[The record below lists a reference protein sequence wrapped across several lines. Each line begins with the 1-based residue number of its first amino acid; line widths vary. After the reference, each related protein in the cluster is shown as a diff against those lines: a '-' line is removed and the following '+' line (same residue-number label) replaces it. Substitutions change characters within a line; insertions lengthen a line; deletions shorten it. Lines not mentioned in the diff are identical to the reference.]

1 VIPLVAQAEARRL
14 KQKQRRAE
22 WRAAAKYYPGHD
34 VHTGA
39 FKHMRWTRAAV
50 ERGVLMAPLDHDR
63 IEWTESPNL
72 ADLKKLAAQ

>member
-22 WRAAAKYYPGHD
+22 WRAMVKHYPGK
-34 VHTGA
+34 A
-39 FKHMRWTRAAV
+39 YLFIEQKFTRAAV
-50 ERGVLMAPLDHDR
+50 ERGALMAPIDHDR

-72 ADLKKLAAQ
+72 ADLKRLAAS